1 MTTFYIESDYIPLIA
16 LLKSAQI
23 ASSGGEAQMFV
34 EQGLV
39 KLNGKLE
46 SRKRAKLRVGD
57 IVSCNGIEVQIKAK

>member
-1 MTTFYIESDYIPLIA
+1 MTTFYIENDYIPLIA

-23 ASSGGEAQMFV
+23 ASSGGEAQMLV

-57 IVSCNGIEVQIKAK
+57 IVNCNGIEVQIKAK